1 MTSRAEA
8 EQLLSSLGDNDLVEV
23 GEDGNIYA
31 AGRSPAGFINKPI
44 VGIADQKGEYSRTG
58 RS

>member
-8 EQLLSSLGDNDLVEV
+8 EQLLSSLSDNDLVEV

-31 AGRSPAGFINKPI
+31 AGNSPAAFINKPI
-44 VGIADQKGEYSRTG
+44 VGISDQKGEYSG
-58 RS
+58 LVEE